1 MKKLMKKLVSGILLC
16 TMVLGLLVGCG
27 KDKDTGSQST
37 GSGDYS
43 EKISF
48 TMTNWFSMTNADA
61 GYDLEEDA
69 YVQWVMEKFNVE
81 IDAWALPSSSD
92 ALATTRLWLNAGT
105 VPDCFLINTTM
116 PMTELRQY
124 ISQGMLKPLP
134 KDWKEKWPNLAAMAE
149 ATGYAGVVEIDG
161 LTYAIPHATYYGFE
175 EYNPLPRH
183 TSIHYRKDWAEQVG
197 MADLGADGTIKLSE
211 LATYIKKVADAG
223 LCSKPYLAGT
233 INNAL
238 TLFKLA
244 NGISD
249 DSDFVKQGDKYV
261 WMPETDKYVDVIKQL
276 DKWYGD
282 GLLDPDAY
290 VTDQDT
296 AWEEYKNGLSP
307 VAYNSGSVGVYHD
320 MLSDILKRSG
330 HLPSDSQERAKLCD
344 VYAMATVESED
355 GTVYS
360 NSIANYYTMH
370 AFNPN
375 CDDKT
380 MVRIL
385 DMMDYFCTKEGQIGA
400 INGIPEVDWT
410 FDEEGN
416 YKILNEDLSEGEY
429 ASASRFFAVWG
440 TADDSISTVP
450 GVSGYNVKEQEIVH
464 NLYKVKQAGTVFP
477 TDMNIVLLDTE
488 AKNNYSVG
496 VASKIT
502 SLVISS
508 NNIEADWAAFVKE
521 ASALYKPVLEDLN
534 K

>member
-1 MKKLMKKLVSGILLC
+1 MKKLVKKLVSGVLLGS
-16 TMVLGLLVGCG
+16 MVLGLLTGCG
-27 KDKDTGSQST
+27 GDDKTARRDAANS
-37 GSGDYS
+37 DYD
-43 EKISF
+43 ETIS
-48 TMTNWFSMTNADA
+48 FSMTNWYSMTNAEA

-69 YVQWVMEKFNVE
+69 YVQWVMDKFNVN
-81 IDAWALPSSSD
+81 IDCWSLGNAADSLS
-92 ALATTRLWLNAGT
+92 TTRLWLNGGN

-116 PMTELRQY
+116 PVTELRQY
-124 ISQGMLKPLP
+124 INLGMIKGLP
-134 KDWKEKWPNLAAMAE
+134 EGWEEKWPNLAAMVE
-149 ATGYAGVVEIDG
+149 STGYADAVKVDGV
-161 LTYAIPHATYYGFE
+161 TYAIPHATYYGFE
-175 EYNPLPRH
+175 EMDPLPRH
-183 TSIHYRKDWAEQVG
+183 TSIHFRKDWAEQVG

-249 DSDFVKQGDKYV
+249 DSDFVKTKDGYV
-261 WMPETDKYVDVIKQL
+261 WMPASDEYVEVIKQL
-276 DKWYGD
+276 QQWYKD

-320 MLSDILKRSG
+320 MLNDILKRSG
-330 HLPSDSQERAKLCD
+330 HLPSDSEERAKLCD
-344 VYAMATVESED
+344 VYGMAAAESED
-355 GTVYS
+355 GVVYS

-375 CDDKT
+375 CDDAT
-380 MVRIL
+380 MERIL
-385 DMMDYFCTKEGQIGA
+385 DMMDYFCTEEGQIGA

-410 FDEEGN
+410 MDEEGN
-416 YKILNEDLSEGEY
+416 FKILNEELSDGEY

-440 TADDSISTVP
+440 TADDSISTIP
-450 GVSGYNVKEQEIVH
+450 GVSGYHPKEQEIVH
-464 NLYKVKQAGTVFP
+464 NLYDVKEAGTIFP
-477 TDMNIVLLDTE
+477 VDMDVVLLDTE

-496 VASKIT
+496 VASRVT
-502 SLVISS
+502 SIVISS
-508 NNIEADWAAFVKE
+508 NNVEADWAAFVKE
-521 ASALYKPVLEDLN
+521 ASTLYEPVLKDLN